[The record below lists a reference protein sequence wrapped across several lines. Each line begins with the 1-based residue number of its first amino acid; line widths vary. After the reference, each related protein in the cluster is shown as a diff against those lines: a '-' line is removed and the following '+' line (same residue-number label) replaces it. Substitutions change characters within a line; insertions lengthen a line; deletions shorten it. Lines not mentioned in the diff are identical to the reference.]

1 MNILQKSISD
11 IKRLTPIQIQS
22 FAKLGIFSCEDLL
35 RYTPLRYVS
44 YADNISIENVES
56 GSMTTLYG
64 HIKKIEIRKAWKS
77 KIPMTEAIFSD
88 GVSEVKIF
96 WFNQAYIGKM
106 YPEGSIVSIH
116 GKAEKKNGKLVFS
129 NPSISKINKDAP
141 EIKNPIDSILSNI
154 GNPDENVIHKDSPML
169 PVYSETK
176 GISSNFIHELIKR
189 IILSP
194 DFNSI
199 DTDNQNKNNG
209 KDINNFDIL
218 PENIR
223 QEINLPTYKESIIYL
238 HMPKNEKMALT
249 ARKRFMFEEMFLIQT
264 KIADEKIKS
273 SKSPAYKINNLVKDK
288 NNISKDL
295 IQEFLNIH
303 NIELTNAQKKVVN
316 DIILDI
322 SKNNP
327 MQRLVEG
334 DVGSGK
340 TMVAACAVYATIKNR
355 RADITGLQ
363 KDFGTPLQAVY
374 LAPTEIL
381 ALQQFETLIKML
393 DHTNIEIGYLS
404 GKTAYKYP
412 SKSEEG
418 AYTKVSKPQLIKWV
432 NEGKISLLVGTHAVT
447 KSKVTFKDL
456 ALIIIDE
463 QHRFGVNTRADLA
476 HKKGDARLEIPHLLS
491 MTATPIPRT
500 LALSIFGDL
509 DLSIIDELPKGRQPI
524 TTKIVHR
531 TERDKI
537 YKIIEEKLKLGQQAF
552 VICTKIKEG
561 EEDDGI
567 RKNVESELLRLQKI
581 FPKYNVS
588 GIHSKMSGEEKEN
601 IMQNF
606 ADNKIQILVATS
618 LVEVGVNIPNASIM
632 IIENAD
638 RFGLSQLH
646 QLRGRIGRG
655 VHPSTCYVF
664 SESESDTSMQR
675 LKNFEKTIDGF
686 KLAELDMETR
696 GIGSLISKNQSGIS
710 DLGMEALK
718 NIKLVEVSKKYAKQV
733 AENGIQNYPNIVN
746 KINRLDNLHME

>member
-1 MNILQKSISD
+1 MSILQKNISEV
-11 IKRLTPIQIQS
+11 KRLTPLQIIGFQ
-22 FAKLGIFSCEDLL
+22 KLGIFSCEDLL
-35 RYTPLRYVS
+35 RYAPLRYVS

-77 KIPMTEAIFSD
+77 KIPMTEATFSD
-88 GVSEVKIF
+88 GINTAKLF

-106 YPEGSIVSIH
+106 YPVGSVVSIH
-116 GKAEKKNGKLVFS
+116 GRAEKKDGKLVFS

-154 GNPDENVIHKDSPML
+154 ASPGRNVIHKDSPML

-199 DTDNQNKNNG
+199 DIENENKKNSRS
-209 KDINNFDIL
+209 INSFDIL

-223 QEINLPTYKESIIYL
+223 LEINLPSYKESIIYL
-238 HMPKNEKMALT
+238 HMPKNEKMSLI
-249 ARKRFMFEEMFLIQT
+249 ARKRFMFEEMFLIQA

-273 SKSPAYKINNLVKDK
+273 ALSPAYKINDNNLA
-288 NNISKDL
+288 
-295 IQEFLNIH
+295 QEFLDIH
-303 NIELTNAQKKVVN
+303 NIELTNAQKKVVK
-316 DIILDI
+316 DIHADM

-340 TMVAACAVYATIKNR
+340 TMVAACAIYSTIKNR
-355 RADITGLQ
+355 RAGAGGMQ
-363 KDFGTPLQAVY
+363 KSSGTPLQAVY

-412 SKSEEG
+412 SKSEPG
-418 AYTKVSKPQLIKWV
+418 SYTKVSKPQLIKWV

-447 KSKVTFKDL
+447 KSKVTFSDL

-476 HKKGDARLEIPHLLS
+476 HKKGDDRPEIPHLLS

-524 TTKIVHR
+524 VTKIVHKTDR
-531 TERDKI
+531 EKI
-537 YKIIEEKLKLGQQAF
+537 YNIIEDKLKIGQQAF
-552 VICTKIKEG
+552 VICTKIKES
-561 EEDDGI
+561 EEDDGV
-567 RKNVESELLRLQKI
+567 RKNVEGELLRLQKI
-581 FPKYNVS
+581 FKKYVVA

-606 ADNKIQILVATS
+606 ADNKIHILVATS
-618 LVEVGVNIPNASIM
+618 LVEVGVNIPNASVM

-655 VHPSTCYVF
+655 SHASTCYIF

-696 GIGSLISKNQSGIS
+696 GIGSLISKNQSGVS

-718 NIKLVEVSKKYAKQV
+718 NIKLVEISKKYAKKI
-733 AENGIQNYPNIVN
+733 AEDGLHKYPNIIN
-746 KINRLDNLHME
+746 KIHRLENLHME

>member
-1 MNILQKSISD
+1 MNSLSILHKKITE
-11 IKRLTPIQIQS
+11 IKRLTPTQNAA
-22 FAKLGIFSCEDLL
+22 FDRLRLFTCEDLL
-35 RYTPLRYVS
+35 RYAPLRYVT
-44 YADNISIENVES
+44 YGDNVSIQNIEA
-56 GSMTTLYG
+56 GSMATLYG
-64 HIKKIEIRKAWKS
+64 HIKKIEIRKAWTS
-77 KIPMTEAIFSD
+77 KIPMTEATFSD
-88 GVSEVKIF
+88 GVNDIKIF

-106 YPEGSIVSIH
+106 YPVGSVVSVH
-116 GKAEKKNGKLVFS
+116 GKVEEKNGKLYFS
-129 NPSISKINKDAP
+129 NPSISKINKND
-141 EIKNPIDSILSNI
+141 ESLKNPIDSIFSSKNTDTE
-154 GNPDENVIHKDSPML
+154 NKSDENSPML

-176 GISSNFIHELIKR
+176 GISSNFIHELIKK
-189 IILSP
+189 IITSA
-194 DFNSI
+194 DFN
-199 DTDNQNKNNG
+199 DVKNH
-209 KDINNFDIL
+209 INNFDIL

-223 QEINLPTYKESIIYL
+223 SEINLPSYKESIIYL
-238 HMPKNEKMALT
+238 HMPKNNNMAMT
-249 ARKRFMFEEMFLIQT
+249 ARKRFMFEEMFLIQA

-273 SKSPAYKINNLVKDK
+273 AKSPAYKINDENGLV
-288 NNISKDL
+288 
-295 IQEFLNIH
+295 QEFLNTH
-303 NIELTNAQKKVVN
+303 NIELTNAQKKVVA
-316 DIILDI
+316 DIHSDMN
-322 SKNNP
+322 KNNP

-340 TMVAACAVYATIKNR
+340 TMVAACAIYSTIKNR
-355 RADITGLQ
+355 RADENGLQ
-363 KDFGTPLQAVY
+363 KKSGTPLQAVY

-412 SKSEEG
+412 SKSEPG
-418 AYTKVSKPQLIKWV
+418 AYTKISKPQLIKWV
-432 NEGKISLLVGTHAVT
+432 EEGKISLLVGTHAVT
-447 KSKVTFKDL
+447 KKKVEFKDL

-463 QHRFGVNTRADLA
+463 QHRFGVATRADLA
-476 HKKGDARLEIPHLLS
+476 HKKGDARPEIPHLLS

-524 TTKIVHR
+524 TTKIVQKTDR
-531 TERDKI
+531 EKI
-537 YKIIEEKLKLGQQAF
+537 YKDIEEKLKQKQQAF
-552 VICTKIKEG
+552 VICTKIKES
-561 EEDDGI
+561 EDDDGI
-567 RKNVESELLRLQKI
+567 RKNVEGELLRLQKI

-588 GIHSKMSGEEKEN
+588 GIHSKMTGEEKEN

-606 ADNKIQILVATS
+606 ADNKIHILVATS

-655 VHPSTCYVF
+655 AHASTCYIF

-696 GIGSLISKNQSGIS
+696 GIGSLISKNQSGVS

-718 NIKLVEVSKKYAKQV
+718 NIKLVEISKKYAKKV
-733 AENGIQNYPNIVN
+733 AEDGLQKYPNIIN
-746 KINRLDNLHME
+746 KITRLEGLHME